1 MRSVILRGLG
11 FLCGAIAFF
20 SLFAAILVFMLPG
33 AQASILHKAND
44 EYAPRI
50 VPILIAHEP
59 QLSTLTY
66 DNTAA
71 YCRHRQPGISM
82 DFGGISDDYVCS
94 LIQNNYVSNTEELQ
108 LRLARALISNK
119 VDDIIANYGMQIA
132 GLQSYLLPLLA
143 ATIICA
149 FLSFTLIYFGSKDML
164 GLAFSISSSS
174 AAFSFA
180 IFLISVLSFFMLPPY
195 LISMAKENVS
205 TPLEQDLI
213 TASQDLVADVVGEI
227 LLPPMVLFGLLSIVC
242 GLSAASF
249 YYYLTGM
256 KN

>member
-1 MRSVILRGLG
+1 MRRAILRGVG

-20 SLFAAILVFMLPG
+20 SLFAAILIFMLPS
-33 AQASILHKAND
+33 AQASLLQKAND
-44 EYAPRI
+44 QYAPRI
-50 VPILIAHEP
+50 VPILLADEP

-71 YCRHRQPGISM
+71 YCRNRQPGVSLE
-82 DFGGISDDYVCS
+82 FGGVSDEYVCS

-119 VDDIIANYGMQIA
+119 VNDIMANYGMEIA

-143 ATIICA
+143 SSIICA
-149 FLSFTLIYFGSKDML
+149 FLSFTFVYFGSKDML
-164 GLAFSISSSS
+164 GLAFSLSSAA

-180 IFLISVLSFFMLPPY
+180 IFLISVLAFFMLPPY
-195 LISMAKENVS
+195 LTALARERAS
-205 TPLEQDLI
+205 TPLELDLI
-213 TASQDLVADVVGEI
+213 AASQGLVADVVGETM
-227 LLPPMVLFGLLSIVC
+227 LPPMALFGLLSIVC

>member
-1 MRSVILRGLG
+1 MRREILRGVG
-11 FLCGAIAFF
+11 FLCGGIAFF

-33 AQASILHKAND
+33 AQASLLQKAND
-44 EYAPRI
+44 QYAPRI
-50 VPILIAHEP
+50 VPILIENEP

-71 YCRHRQPGISM
+71 YCRHRQPGVSQE
-82 DFGGISDDYVCS
+82 FGGVSDEYACS

-119 VDDIIANYGMQIA
+119 VDDIMANYGMEIA
-132 GLQSYLLPLLA
+132 GLQSHLLPLLA
-143 ATIICA
+143 ASIICA

-164 GLAFSISSSS
+164 GLAFSLSSSA

-180 IFLISVLSFFMLPPY
+180 IFLISMLSFFMLPPY
-195 LISMAKENVS
+195 LTALARERVS
-205 TPLEQDLI
+205 TPLELDLI
-213 TASQDLVADVVGEI
+213 TASQDLVAEVVGET
-227 LLPPMVLFGLLSIVC
+227 LLPPMALFGLLSIVC